1 MAGPAAGT
9 RKLNLDAGR
18 VAAVADELKLPP
30 PFDQMH
36 SPFDELIGGEVLGID
51 PDGARARVAMREELA
66 QPFGIMHGGVYSSAI
81 EGLCSL
87 ATAAAVWDDGMI
99 AVGQAINVN
108 FVRPVSEGVAE
119 VRARARHRGRTTWL
133 WDVEVVD
140 DRERLCATSTMTM
153 AVRPR
158 PAGA

>member
-1 MAGPAAGT
+1 
-9 RKLNLDAGR
+9 
-18 VAAVADELKLPP
+18 VADELKLPP
-30 PFDQMH
+30 PFDQMR
-36 SPFDELIGGEVLGID
+36 SPFDELIGGQVLSID
-51 PDGARARVAMREELA
+51 PEGARARVAMREELA
-66 QPFGIMHGGVYSSAI
+66 QPFGIMHGGVYSSGI

-108 FVRPVSEGVAE
+108 FVRPVSEGSAE

-140 DRERLCATSTMTM
+140 DQERLCATGTMTM

-158 PAGA
+158 PEGG